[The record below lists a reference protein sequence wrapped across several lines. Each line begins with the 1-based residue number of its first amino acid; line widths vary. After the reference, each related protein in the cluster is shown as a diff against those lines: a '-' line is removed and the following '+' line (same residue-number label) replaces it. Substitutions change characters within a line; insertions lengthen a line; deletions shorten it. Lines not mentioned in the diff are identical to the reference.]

1 MVDAIAVR
9 VALHPVAVLAAAA
22 LLAPVALGQAP
33 VYRCSDADGRT
44 TFQQQPC
51 PGGQVVDADG
61 GQADPKAVERLERD
75 LDAFRARE
83 AARRAQNARDDEL
96 ARLEADRR
104 RLENELAAARAREA
118 ERASWNDAGYWGGW
132 NWVAPVPPAPPP
144 RPTPPL
150 RPPRPPSVIV
160 PNLGR

>member
-1 MVDAIAVR
+1 MVEATAVR
-9 VALHPVAVLAAAA
+9 VALLLVAVLVAA
-22 LLAPVALGQAP
+22 LPGPRALGQAP

-51 PGGQVVDADG
+51 PGGRVVDADG

-144 RPTPPL
+144 RPTPPP

-160 PNLGR
+160 PNPGR